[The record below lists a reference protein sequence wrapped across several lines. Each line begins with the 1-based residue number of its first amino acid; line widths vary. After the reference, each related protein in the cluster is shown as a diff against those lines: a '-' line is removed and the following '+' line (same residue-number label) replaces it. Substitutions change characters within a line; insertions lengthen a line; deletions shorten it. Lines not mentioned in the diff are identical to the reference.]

1 MNLRLPRSSRRS
13 AFTLVE
19 MMVTLTVTLIVMLAL
34 VTIFEWIGQRVQ
46 MGRAVIEI
54 SGQLRSASL
63 RLQSDLDNVTVPM
76 RPFARIEQGSGY
88 FHYREGAGWDGTGTI
103 DGDTDDVLCFTARN
117 DVEHFAG
124 RYTLPTTG
132 TRRISSPE
140 AEIIWWTQFPDRNQ
154 DGMLTPDEQD
164 LNQDGTV
171 TPDESASRVLYR
183 RVLLIN
189 PSLNVAGGP
198 WFELPTAFTGAPS
211 YNVSNQSDL
220 QSMAQHLRLLYNEMD
235 VSVRFDRVMSGSNQ
249 MTIRVFA
256 NSLADLTQPENRFL
270 RHRMVLQTGGNY
282 SLAPPPSLPFAID
295 THPLSATRLELI
307 PLSSQQALGN
317 ALASTRQGEDV
328 ILSSVL
334 AFDVRLFDP
343 TALVAT
349 ATGLGVTPSDNAW
362 TPALAVTA
370 PVGRGAFVDLF
381 YSRRYGTNW
390 NAMASSTFSDLPQ
403 LKSGIP
409 AANEQPF
416 YDTWSF
422 HFENSGT
429 GTNGLDDD
437 GLNGTDDPGERITS
451 PPYPVP
457 LRGLQTLLRVYESDT
472 RQVRQATVVSDFVPE

>member
-1 MNLRLPRSSRRS
+1 
-13 AFTLVE
+13 

-124 RYTLPTTG
+124 VYSIPFAG
-132 TRRISSPE
+132 TVRVTSPE
-140 AEIIWWTQFPDRNQ
+140 AEIVWWAQY
-154 DGMLTPDEQD
+154 QD
-164 LNQDGTV
+164 LNQDGAL
-171 TPDESASRVLYR
+171 TPDETVSRVLHR
-183 RVLLIN
+183 RVLVID
-189 PSLNVAGGP
+189 PSRNGPAGGP
-198 WFELPTAFTGAPS
+198 WFQLPAAYNASATS
-211 YNVSNQSDL
+211 YNISNQSNL
-220 QSMAQHLRLLYNEMD
+220 QQMAQDLRRLYNEID
-235 VSVRFDRVMSGSNQ
+235 VSIRLVRVPTGNNQ
-249 MTIRVFA
+249 MAIHVYA
-256 NSLADLTQPENRFL
+256 NTLADLTQPENRFL
-270 RHRMVLQTGGNY
+270 RHPLVLQSGGTY
-282 SLAPPPSLPFAID
+282 SLASPPSLPFAVD
-295 THPLSATRLELI
+295 ANPLSATRLELI
-307 PLSSQQALGN
+307 PLSG
-317 ALASTRQGEDV
+317 TRQGEDV

-457 LRGLQTLLRVYESDT
+457 LRGLQTMLRVYESDT

>member
-1 MNLRLPRSSRRS
+1 MNLRIPRSSRRF

-46 MGRAVIEI
+46 MGRAVIEM

-88 FHYREGAGWDGTGTI
+88 FHYREGAGWDGTGSV

-124 RYTLPTTG
+124 VYSTPISG
-132 TRRISSPE
+132 TIRVTSPE
-140 AEIIWWTQFPDRNQ
+140 AEIVWWAQY
-154 DGMLTPDEQD
+154 QD
-164 LNQDGTV
+164 LNQDGNL
-171 TPDESASRVLYR
+171 TPDETVSRVLHR
-183 RVLLIN
+183 RVLVID
-189 PSLNVAGGP
+189 PSRNGTAGGP
-198 WFELPTAFTGAPS
+198 WFQLPAVYNSGATS
-211 YNVSNQSDL
+211 YNITNQSNL
-220 QSMAQHLRLLYNEMD
+220 QQMAQDLRRLYNEID
-235 VSVRFDRVMSGSNQ
+235 VSVRLVRVSTGNNQ
-249 MTIRVFA
+249 MAIHVYA
-256 NSLADLTQPENRFL
+256 NTLADLTQPENRFL
-270 RHRMVLQTGGNY
+270 RHPLVLQSGGSY
-282 SLAPPPSLPFAID
+282 SLAPSPSLPFAVD
-295 THPLSATRLELI
+295 TNPLSATRLELI
-307 PLSSQQALGN
+307 PLSGI
-317 ALASTRQGEDV
+317 RQGEDV

-334 AFDVRLFDP
+334 AFDVRAFDP

-349 ATGLGVTPSDNAW
+349 ATGLGVIPSDNAW
-362 TPALAVTA
+362 TPALAIAA

-390 NAMASSTFSDLPQ
+390 NALAGSTFSDLPQ

-422 HFENSGT
+422 HFENSGL

-437 GLNGTDDPGERITS
+437 GVNGTDDPGERTTS

-457 LRGLQTLLRVYESDT
+457 LRGLQTSLRVYEADT